1 MGLPHHS
8 LIIDCATR
16 WNSTYEMFDRLIE
29 QRLAVYAVLHSNVV
43 KDSQAK
49 VLDITDKDWEVIQDI
64 VPVLQPLYIATRGL
78 CSEQYPTL
86 SGVMPIVYSLLEI
99 HLKTKDSDSNVVKN
113 FKVEISQDLKRR
125 FNTETEDM
133 CKNIRMMCSFM
144 DPRYKELPFLTPA
157 QRDVV
162 HREIICYCQK
172 LAQPESQVT
181 GVAADRSVPQHQSAE
196 VNSSTKPGSKLSQDD
211 MAYFLGDFYEQDCS
225 VVVPESP
232 EAELELLYLEQKPIP
247 CKESPFACW
256 RNEQSSYPT
265 MSKLARTLLSIPG
278 TSVPSGRCYDGAA
291 VMSGHISDIQER
303 FRREVS
309 QAMYVHCY
317 AHMLNIVLVDC
328 VHNVQAAAE
337 FFVTIQKLYKFFSTL
352 VGHE

>member
-1 MGLPHHS
+1 MLASNELIQRQKQMGLPHHS

-64 VPVLQPLYIATRGL
+64 VLVLQPLYIATRVL

-86 SGVMPIVYSLLEI
+86 SGVMPIMYSLLEI

-113 FKVEISQDLKRR
+113 FKDEISQDLKRR
-125 FNTETEDM
+125 FKTETEDV

-144 DPRYKELPFLTPA
+144 DPQYKGLPFLTPA

-162 HREIICYCQK
+162 HQEIICYCQK
-172 LAQPESQVT
+172 LAQSESQVT

-211 MAYFLGDFYEQDCS
+211 MAYLLGDFYEQDCS

-232 EAELELLYLEQKPIP
+232 EAELELYLEQKPIP
-247 CKESPFACW
+247 CKESPFAWW
-256 RNEQSSYPT
+256 RNEQSS
-265 MSKLARTLLSIPG
+265 LSND
-278 TSVPSGRCYDGAA
+278 V
-291 VMSGHISDIQER
+291 
-303 FRREVS
+303 
-309 QAMYVHCY
+309 
-317 AHMLNIVLVDC
+317 
-328 VHNVQAAAE
+328 
-337 FFVTIQKLYKFFSTL
+337 
-352 VGHE
+352 